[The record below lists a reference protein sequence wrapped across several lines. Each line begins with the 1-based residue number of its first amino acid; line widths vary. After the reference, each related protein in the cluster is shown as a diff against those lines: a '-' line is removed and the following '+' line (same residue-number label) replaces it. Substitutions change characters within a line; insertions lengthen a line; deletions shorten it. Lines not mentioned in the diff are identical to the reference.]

1 MPHIPA
7 LTCLINILLFF
18 LKKNE
23 INLNIFDFPPSKEYL
38 TLRLFPSF
46 LFGALPMTV
55 CSVTAFNAISASI
68 VSSKPAMAA
77 VISRCGIKDNAT
89 IEDLIQDATIK
100 AWQNV
105 DKFEGKSKVSSWL
118 CSIAKNT
125 AIDHL
130 RKHGRMVMMG
140 DKRFP
145 EKVDTSLHVNPEA
158 AMIADEAEQAMNDK
172 VQTAISKLND
182 KHAQVITMYH
192 LQDMSYEAIAKQLR
206 IPKGSVMSRLFH
218 ARKKMRELLKHS

>member
-1 MPHIPA
+1 MAHIPA
-7 LTCLINILLFF
+7 LTYIFNIILFF
-18 LKKNE
+18 FKINR
-23 INLNIFDFPPSKEYL
+23 INLIFQSSKEYSL
-38 TLRLFPSF
+38 SLLILFP
-46 LFGALPMTV
+46 FGALPMLP
-55 CSVTAFNAISASI
+55 
-68 VSSKPAMAA
+68 VSSLDALVASMESARPAMYA
-77 VISRCGIKDNAT
+77 VISRCGIKDRAT
-89 IEDLIQDATIK
+89 IEDLTQGAIIK
-100 AWQNV
+100 AWQSHEN
-105 DKFEGKSKVSSWL
+105 FQGKSKVSSWL

-140 DKRFP
+140 DRAMP

-158 AMIADEAEQAMNDK
+158 AMIAEETEQAMNDK

>member
-7 LTCLINILLFF
+7 LTYIFNIILFF
-18 LKKNE
+18 FKINR
-23 INLNIFDFPPSKEYL
+23 INLVFRSSKEYSL
-38 TLRLFPSF
+38 SLLILFF
-46 LFGALPMTV
+46 FGALPMLSS
-55 CSVTAFNAISASI
+55 SVTLDALVASMESAR
-68 VSSKPAMAA
+68 PAMYA
-77 VISRCGIKDNAT
+77 VISRCGIKDRAT
-89 IEDLIQDATIK
+89 IEDLTQDAIIK
-100 AWQNV
+100 AWQSHEN
-105 DKFEGKSKVSSWL
+105 FQGKSKVSSWL

-140 DKRFP
+140 DRAMP

-158 AMIADEAEQAMNDK
+158 AMIADETEQAMNDK

>member
-1 MPHIPA
+1 MLYHIAA
-7 LTCLINILLFF
+7 LSLVIDLFSLFF
-18 LKKNE
+18 NLIR
-23 INLNIFDFPPSKEYL
+23 INSVFQTSKEYS
-38 TLRLFPSF
+38 LRLLILSP
-46 LFGALPMTV
+46 FGALLMF
-55 CSVTAFNAISASI
+55 SSTATLDALLASMESAR
-68 VSSKPAMAA
+68 PAMYA
-77 VISRCGIKDNAT
+77 VISRQGIKDRAT
-89 IEDLIQDATIK
+89 IEDLTQDAIIK
-100 AWQNV
+100 AWQSH
-105 DKFEGKSKVSSWL
+105 DKFQGKSKVSSWL

-140 DKRFP
+140 DRAMP

-158 AMIADEAEQAMNDK
+158 AMIADETEQAMNDK

-192 LQDMSYEAIAKQLR
+192 LQDMSYEVIAKKLR

-218 ARKKMRELLKHS
+218 ARKKMRELLRHA

>member
-1 MPHIPA
+1 MAHIPA
-7 LTCLINILLFF
+7 LTYIFNIILFF
-18 LKKNE
+18 FKINR
-23 INLNIFDFPPSKEYL
+23 INLVFRSSKEYSL
-38 TLRLFPSF
+38 SLLILFP
-46 LFGALPMTV
+46 FGALPMLP
-55 CSVTAFNAISASI
+55 
-68 VSSKPAMAA
+68 VSSLDALVASMDSARPAMYA
-77 VISRCGIKDNAT
+77 VISRCGIKDRAT
-89 IEDLIQDATIK
+89 IEDLTQDAIIK
-100 AWQNV
+100 AWQSHEN
-105 DKFEGKSKVSSWL
+105 FQGKSKVSSWL

-140 DKRFP
+140 DRAMP

-158 AMIADEAEQAMNDK
+158 AMIAEETEQAMNDK

-192 LQDMSYEAIAKQLR
+192 LQDMSYEAIAKKLR

>member
-1 MPHIPA
+1 MAHIPA
-7 LTCLINILLFF
+7 LTYIFNIILFF
-18 LKKNE
+18 FKINR
-23 INLNIFDFPPSKEYL
+23 INLIFQSSKEYSL
-38 TLRLFPSF
+38 SLLILFP
-46 LFGALPMTV
+46 FGALPMLP
-55 CSVTAFNAISASI
+55 
-68 VSSKPAMAA
+68 VSSLDALVASMESARPAMYA
-77 VISRCGIKDNAT
+77 VISRCGIKDRAT
-89 IEDLIQDATIK
+89 IEDLTQDAIIK
-100 AWQNV
+100 AWQSHEN
-105 DKFEGKSKVSSWL
+105 FQGKSKVSSWL

-140 DKRFP
+140 DRAMP

-158 AMIADEAEQAMNDK
+158 AMIAEETEQAMNDK